1 VADDNRAAFVKARKE
16 RIEKKHGKPAEELF
30 REREKRL
37 YDAVQLKVPDRVP
50 VVFGGTFFACKF
62 GGLPYAA
69 AYYDAPAWRN
79 AYADMLVELEPDGY
93 GVAAGESGPEL
104 ELLDSNYQKWPGGN
118 LPPDVAQQVNEQEFM
133 KEDEYDLFITDPSDF
148 ILRYW
153 LPRVYNSMRP
163 LANLPSLMDATFSIR
178 GATALFASPEF
189 AAFAETMKK
198 AGQAELTWREQ
209 MAGFNEE
216 LAGLGFPQALPV
228 RGGVQ
233 PPFSAFT
240 NSFRT
245 FKGAVMDMFR
255 RPDKLKAALEK
266 MLEYRIARARPAVRE
281 PGKPAIGMS
290 GEAHRVSDEILSP
303 KQFKEFVWPNWK
315 RAIDTTLALG
325 YDIVEMFFEGRRDKQ
340 LEYFTDF
347 PRGSMFIRF
356 AETDIFRAKEVIG
369 DRACLMGNV
378 PIAMLQIGSPSEVE
392 AYCRKLIT
400 VCGRNG
406 GFILRCSTDFTQD
419 AKLANVKAMIDT
431 VKKYGRY

>member
-1 VADDNRAAFVKARKE
+1 MPDTSREAFVRGLKD
-16 RIEKKHGKPAEELF
+16 RIEQKHGKAPEELF
-30 REREKRL
+30 KEREKRL

-50 VVFGGTFFACKF
+50 VVFGGTFFACRY
-62 GGLPYAA
+62 GNLPYSA

-79 AYADMLVELEPDGY
+79 AYAEMLVELEPDGY

-153 LPRVYNSMRP
+153 LPRVYNSMSP
-163 LANLPSLMDATFSIR
+163 LARLPSLMGSTFTVR
-178 GATALFASPEF
+178 GMTALFASQEFQDF
-189 AAFAETMKK
+189 AATMKK
-198 AGQAELTWREQ
+198 AGEAELAWRDQ
-209 MAGFNEE
+209 MAGFGEE
-216 LAGLGFPQALPV
+216 LAALGFPQALPI

-233 PPFSAFT
+233 PPFSSFT

-255 RPDKLKAALEK
+255 RPDKLKAALAA
-266 MLEYRIARARPAVRE
+266 MLEHHIARAQPAVRE

-290 GEAHRVSDEILSP
+290 GEAHRVSDDILSP
-303 KQFKEFVWPNWK
+303 KQFEEFVWPNWK
-315 RAIDTTLALG
+315 RAMEATFALG
-325 YDIVEMFFEGRRDKQ
+325 FDVVEMFFEGRRDKQ

-347 PRGSMFIRF
+347 PKGSQLIRF
-356 AETDIFRAKEVIG
+356 AETDIFRAKQILG

-392 AYCRKLIT
+392 DYVRKLIT
-400 VCGRNG
+400 VVGRNG

-419 AKLANVKAMIDT
+419 ARLQNVKAMIDT